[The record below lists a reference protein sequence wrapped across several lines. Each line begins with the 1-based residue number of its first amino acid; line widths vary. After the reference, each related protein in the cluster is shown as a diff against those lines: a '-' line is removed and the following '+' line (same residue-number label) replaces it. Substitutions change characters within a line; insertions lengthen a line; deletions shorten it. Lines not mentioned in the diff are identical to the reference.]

1 MSSPELDDQ
10 KPEKAAEES
19 PLHPDDTSA
28 DTSNMGQY
36 GGGADAA
43 FLPAHW
49 PGEVI
54 VALVVFI
61 LFSTVILLALP
72 VRDADLWW
80 QMAQGRYLLTEGK
93 LAVDQTVFSWTPAH
107 GSKTL
112 ATVYCAWIAQIFF
125 HLMFLAGGLPLLFS
139 FRYFC
144 FILFL
149 EAVAFFAWKRG
160 IWRHPLV
167 WLACLVAFLMS
178 HSAAGYLK
186 PEIFSFVYM
195 TTAIALWLG
204 IKSSKREPW
213 KWCYCF
219 PALMLIWV
227 NTHGGFLVGTA
238 FLILVGLGETANALW
253 SPQCALPRRV
263 RKHLFIAISISFA
276 MTLITP
282 YGWMY
287 IKETIVGQLIGYE
300 GDEKTI
306 GAYLSIFT
314 GVGIQMHLIEY
325 LIVSGGLVISLL
337 IPQIINRRI
346 DWALILNYAAF
357 TLLYTVYLRTTYFGG
372 IIFVFT
378 FLYLLSQKD
387 SWEWITNH
395 RRAGVILTIIV
406 GLVAIYHGLVGIYQR
421 VTQAQ
426 LKVKPGEAYSY
437 IDYYNAAGAGQLL
450 QDIAYPLTIAL
461 VCAFIYFVSWTYR
474 AWMNTRFGYIILAL
488 VTCCFT
494 VYLSRQ
500 AIHDRIYEPRGS
512 DWMGFG
518 IGYYNAVEE
527 TEYIKHYLP
536 ETKRVGN
543 DYVSGGYLMWSLYP
557 QTKVMI
563 DPRHF
568 PFHSW
573 YREYRSF
580 VTGSNIPGFLKSPKY
595 ACDVWCINF
604 RYKAPIDWF
613 TVSSEYKLA
622 FYGARAAIFVKKHV
636 KLAVGAPTRG
646 DELSHIRSS
655 GRALSV
661 LKFALN
667 KNDWEGALI
676 VLNGMKK
683 NFSHATDLKSVT
695 AADDFLYGVFAFIRR
710 DYEESVQ
717 RLESAK
723 SSKIIWSDGILLKS
737 YIQLVRQQWIKN
749 LDTDALESAKA
760 ALKLSPK
767 DLINLFNLGVIEWFL
782 QERKE
787 DVQIKNLKIGQ
798 SWRIH
803 LETFVKATSGK
814 TKIPQNVIRIAK
826 GILAG
831 TYQERPPLLYQNE
844 PSPALGEQL
853 KEIIE
858 RQK

>member
-10 KPEKAAEES
+10 KPENAAEES
-19 PLHPDDTSA
+19 PDTF
-28 DTSNMGQY
+28 GQET
-36 GGGADAA
+36 
-43 FLPAHW
+43 FLPAQW
-49 PGEVI
+49 PGAVV
-54 VALVVFI
+54 VALVIFI

-125 HLMFLAGGLPLLFS
+125 HLLYLAGGLPLLFS

-144 FILFL
+144 FILFI

-167 WLACLVAFLMS
+167 WLACLIAFLMS

-195 TTAIALWLG
+195 TAAVGLWLG

-219 PALMLIWV
+219 PVLMLIWV
-227 NTHGGFLVGTA
+227 NTHGGFLVGTG
-238 FLILVGLGETANALW
+238 FLILVGLGETANSLF
-253 SPQCALPRRV
+253 SPNCALPRRV
-263 RKHLFIAISISFA
+263 RKHLFIAIFMCFA

-282 YGWMY
+282 YGVSY

-314 GVGIQMHLIEY
+314 DVGWQMHLVTY
-325 LIVSGGLVISLL
+325 LLISGGLVLSLL
-337 IPQIINRRI
+337 IPQIINKRT

-372 IIFVFT
+372 IFFVFT
-378 FLYLLSQKD
+378 FLYLLSQKG
-387 SWEWITNH
+387 SWAWASGKRSYFALTSVV
-395 RRAGVILTIIV
+395 VILSI
-406 GLVAIYHGLVGIYQR
+406 
-421 VTQAQ
+421 
-426 LKVKPGEAYSY
+426 
-437 IDYYNAAGAGQLL
+437 
-450 QDIAYPLTIAL
+450 
-461 VCAFIYFVSWTYR
+461 
-474 AWMNTRFGYIILAL
+474 
-488 VTCCFT
+488 
-494 VYLSRQ
+494 YLSRQ
-500 AIHDRIYEPRGS
+500 AIYDRIYEPRGS

-527 TEYIKHYLP
+527 TEYVKKYLP
-536 ETKRVGN
+536 ETKRIGN
-543 DYVSGGYLMWSLYP
+543 DYVSGGYLMWRLYP
-557 QTKVMI
+557 ETKVMI

-580 VTGSNIPGFLKSPKY
+580 VTGSNIPGFLNSPKY

-613 TVSSEYKLA
+613 TVSPEYKLA
-622 FYGARAAIFVKKHV
+622 FYGARAAIFVKTHV
-636 KLAVGAPTRG
+636 KLPAGAPTRG
-646 DELSHIRSS
+646 EELPHITSV

-676 VLNGMKK
+676 ILNGMKK
-683 NFSHATDLKSVT
+683 NFQRAPDLRSVN
-695 AADDFLYGVFAFIRR
+695 AAEDFLYGIFAFVQR
-710 DYEESVQ
+710 DYEESVR

-723 SSKIIWSDGILLKS
+723 ESAIIWSDGILLKS
-737 YIQLVRQQWIKN
+737 YVQLGWVQWIKN
-749 LDTDALESAKA
+749 QDTAALKSAKA
-760 ALKLSPK
+760 ALELSPK
-767 DLINLFNLGVIEWFL
+767 DLINLFNVGVIEWFL
-782 QERKE
+782 QQRKE
-787 DVQIKNLKIGQ
+787 DVQIKDLKVEQ
-798 SWRIH
+798 SWRTY

-814 TKIPQNVIRIAK
+814 TQIPQNVILIAT
-826 GILAG
+826 GILDG
-831 TYQERPPLLYQNE
+831 TYQERPPLLYPNQ
-844 PSPALGEQL
+844 PSPELGERL
-853 KEIIE
+853 NEIIKN
-858 RQK
+858 QK

>member
-1 MSSPELDDQ
+1 MSSPEIDDQ
-10 KPEKAAEES
+10 KPENVAEEG
-19 PLHPDDTSA
+19 T
-28 DTSNMGQY
+28 
-36 GGGADAA
+36 GATDRAA
-43 FLPAHW
+43 FSPAHW
-49 PGEVI
+49 PGAVI
-54 VALVVFI
+54 VALAVFV
-61 LFSTVILLALP
+61 LFTTVILLALP

-125 HLMFLAGGLPLLFS
+125 HLLYLAGGLPLLFS

-144 FILFL
+144 FILFI

-195 TTAIALWLG
+195 TTAVALWLG

-219 PALMLIWV
+219 PVIMLIWV

-253 SPQCALPRRV
+253 SPHCALSRRV
-263 RKHLFIAISISFA
+263 RKHLFIAVFMSFA

-325 LIVSGGLVISLL
+325 LVVSGALVLSLL
-337 IPQIINRRI
+337 VPQILKQRI

-372 IIFVFT
+372 IFFVFT

-387 SWEWITNH
+387 SWAWVSSQQNYF
-395 RRAGVILTIIV
+395 ALTSV
-406 GLVAIYHGLVGIYQR
+406 VV
-421 VTQAQ
+421 
-426 LKVKPGEAYSY
+426 
-437 IDYYNAAGAGQLL
+437 LL
-450 QDIAYPLTIAL
+450 SI
-461 VCAFIYFVSWTYR
+461 
-474 AWMNTRFGYIILAL
+474 
-488 VTCCFT
+488 
-494 VYLSRQ
+494 YLSRQ
-500 AIHDRIYEPRGS
+500 AIHDRIYQPRGS

-527 TEYIKHYLP
+527 TEYVKRYLP
-536 ETKRVGN
+536 ETKRIGN

-580 VTGSNIPGFLKSPKY
+580 VTGRNIPGFLNSPKY
-595 ACDVWCINF
+595 SCDVWCINF
-604 RYKAPIDWF
+604 RYRAPIEWF
-613 TVSSEYKLA
+613 TVSPDYKLA

-636 KLAVGAPTRG
+636 KLAVEAPTRG

-695 AADDFLYGVFAFIRR
+695 AADDFLYGVFAFIKR
-710 DYEESVQ
+710 DYEESVR
-717 RLESAK
+717 RLESSK
-723 SSKIIWSDGILLKS
+723 GSKIIWSDGILLKS
-737 YIQLVRQQWIKN
+737 YIQLIRQQWTKS
-749 LDTDALESAKA
+749 LDTEAFESAKA
-760 ALKLSPK
+760 ALKLSPN
-767 DLINLFNLGVIEWFL
+767 DLITLFNVGVIEWFL

-787 DVQIKNLKIGQ
+787 DVPIKDLKIEQ
-798 SWRIH
+798 SWRDP
-803 LETFVKATSGK
+803 LEKFVKATSGK
-814 TKIPQNVIRIAK
+814 TQIPQKVIRIAK

-831 TYQERPPLLYQNE
+831 TYQERPPLLYQNQ
-844 PSPALGEQL
+844 PSPALGERL
-853 KEIIE
+853 IEIIN